1 MDKQHGKRVK
11 SARRWTGS
19 GNTHIVIQNNTR
31 KYWKTS
37 GYNGIHRFWFKKF
50 TSIHDRL
57 VLEINHMYLNGW
69 PKERPL

>member
-19 GNTHIVIQNNTR
+19 GNTHRVTQNNTK
-31 KYWKTS
+31 KYWKTA
-37 GYNGIHRFWFKKF
+37 GYNAIHRLWFKKL

-57 VLEINHMYLNGW
+57 TLEMKHMYPNGL